1 MTSMLLAST
10 TRRGLAS
17 QLLDRRFEA
26 VVFDWDGTA
35 VPNRQA
41 DATEVRQLF
50 ADLSAAGLDLFVV
63 TGTDVG
69 DVDGQLGL
77 RPPGPGRLLYAVDRG
92 SQVFAA
98 TDHGLRLIW
107 QREATVAEERALD
120 LAAQLT
126 VEQLA
131 DAGLHAEIVG
141 SGLNRRKVDVIPL
154 PEWGDPSRARIDEL
168 LDAVRARLAAS
179 AVGDPVA
186 ALDLSMAA
194 ARTAGLPDPRGTGDV
209 KHLEIG
215 LTNKSHS
222 VRWALDDLAERG
234 IGAGLVLVAGDEFGP
249 IGGVTGS
256 DAPML
261 VPEILRAVAISVGAE
276 PGGVPEPVHHLGGG
290 PPRFLKVMTDQLQRR
305 RAGRVPDIDPD
316 PAWTIA
322 VENRPTPIA
331 AESLLTVS
339 DGVVGTRG
347 VLEEMR
353 SSAAVRVNGI
363 YDDSA
368 PLPSPNLLAGP
379 TWTSVRVNVT
389 DSRPG
394 RRVLDLRTGVL
405 RRDGGGDDSLRSLR
419 FANLSRPGVVAMRVE
434 GNNGSFSAAESL
446 TAPPGGTAAD
456 LDGRRVASAAAPHG
470 GIVAAATQRAQTDED
485 RHHVERLAAYLA
497 DPAEVP
503 AASAA
508 VAALATA
515 EEIGFD
521 GLLAEQ
527 RTAWA
532 RRWADCQVDI
542 EGDPETELAV
552 RFAIF
557 HLLASA
563 KGVDE
568 TALGARGLSGPGY
581 AGHVFWDAD
590 IFALPTL
597 AALLPEAARAMLEYR
612 LRRLEPARANAARTG
627 RAGARFPWES
637 ACEGTECTPT
647 AMLND
652 VGEVIEILTGE
663 LEEHITADVAWAAWR
678 YADWTGDEAFRTGTG
693 APLVVETARYWASR
707 VEPGPDGRGHLRRV
721 IGPDEYHEG
730 VDDNAF
736 TNVMARWNLRRAA
749 DLVELA
755 GVGAAATPLVDPAEA
770 AHWRA
775 VADSL
780 VDGYDPDT
788 GLYEQYDGFFDL
800 QPFVVSEVLQLP
812 AAADLVLGR
821 AVTLVSQI
829 IKQADVLMMQFLVP
843 EEVVAGSLE
852 PNLDYYGPRTSHG
865 SSLSPGVHAALLAR
879 AGRPDEG
886 LRLLRMA
893 SHLDLHDLTHTT
905 AGGLHI
911 ATLGGLWQAVATGF
925 AGITVDG
932 GVLGVH
938 PQLPASWRRL
948 SLRLRYHGRRVRLG
962 CSPAEV
968 HVETDGSLR
977 LRLSDGIV
985 HAVSAPGA
993 RFGRSDDGWRLVEGP
1008 AATTPAVDGDQTA
1021 SRT

>member
-10 TRRGLAS
+10 TRRGLAD

-98 TDHGLRLIW
+98 TDHGPRLIW

-168 LDAVRARLAAS
+168 LDTVRARLAAS

-186 ALDLSMAA
+186 ALDLSMAS
-194 ARTAGLPDPRGTGDV
+194 G
-209 KHLEIG
+209 
-215 LTNKSHS
+215 
-222 VRWALDDLAERG
+222 RWALDDLAERG

-419 FANLSRPGVVAMRVE
+419 FANLR
-434 GNNGSFSAAESL
+434 
-446 TAPPGGTAAD
+446 
-456 LDGRRVASAAAPHG
+456 
-470 GIVAAATQRAQTDED
+470 
-485 RHHVERLAAYLA
+485 
-497 DPAEVP
+497 
-503 AASAA
+503 
-508 VAALATA
+508 
-515 EEIGFD
+515 
-521 GLLAEQ
+521 
-527 RTAWA
+527 
-532 RRWADCQVDI
+532 
-542 EGDPETELAV
+542 
-552 RFAIF
+552 
-557 HLLASA
+557 
-563 KGVDE
+563 
-568 TALGARGLSGPGY
+568 
-581 AGHVFWDAD
+581 
-590 IFALPTL
+590 
-597 AALLPEAARAMLEYR
+597 
-612 LRRLEPARANAARTG
+612 
-627 RAGARFPWES
+627 
-637 ACEGTECTPT
+637 
-647 AMLND
+647 
-652 VGEVIEILTGE
+652 
-663 LEEHITADVAWAAWR
+663 
-678 YADWTGDEAFRTGTG
+678 
-693 APLVVETARYWASR
+693 
-707 VEPGPDGRGHLRRV
+707 
-721 IGPDEYHEG
+721 
-730 VDDNAF
+730 
-736 TNVMARWNLRRAA
+736 
-749 DLVELA
+749 
-755 GVGAAATPLVDPAEA
+755 
-770 AHWRA
+770 
-775 VADSL
+775 
-780 VDGYDPDT
+780 
-788 GLYEQYDGFFDL
+788 
-800 QPFVVSEVLQLP
+800 
-812 AAADLVLGR
+812 
-821 AVTLVSQI
+821 
-829 IKQADVLMMQFLVP
+829 
-843 EEVVAGSLE
+843 
-852 PNLDYYGPRTSHG
+852 
-865 SSLSPGVHAALLAR
+865 
-879 AGRPDEG
+879 
-886 LRLLRMA
+886 
-893 SHLDLHDLTHTT
+893 
-905 AGGLHI
+905 
-911 ATLGGLWQAVATGF
+911 
-925 AGITVDG
+925 
-932 GVLGVH
+932 
-938 PQLPASWRRL
+938 
-948 SLRLRYHGRRVRLG
+948 
-962 CSPAEV
+962 
-968 HVETDGSLR
+968 
-977 LRLSDGIV
+977 
-985 HAVSAPGA
+985 
-993 RFGRSDDGWRLVEGP
+993 
-1008 AATTPAVDGDQTA
+1008 
-1021 SRT
+1021 

>member
-10 TRRGLAS
+10 TRRGLAD

-98 TDHGLRLIW
+98 TDHGPRLIW

-126 VEQLA
+126 VEQLS

-276 PGGVPEPVHHLGGG
+276 PGGVPKPVHHLGGG

-405 RRDGGGDDSLRSLR
+405 RRDGGAAGRSGERLRGAKR
-419 FANLSRPGVVAMRVE
+419 AVVPFDPHGHHPGAAQVGEPQAAQRVVA
-434 GNNGSFSAAESL
+434 
-446 TAPPGGTAAD
+446 TP
-456 LDGRRVASAAAPHG
+456 
-470 GIVAAATQRAQTDED
+470 VAAQ
-485 RHHVERLAAYLA
+485 
-497 DPAEVP
+497 P
-503 AASAA
+503 
-508 VAALATA
+508 
-515 EEIGFD
+515 
-521 GLLAEQ
+521 
-527 RTAWA
+527 
-532 RRWADCQVDI
+532 
-542 EGDPETELAV
+542 AV
-552 RFAIF
+552 RQ
-557 HLLASA
+557 
-563 KGVDE
+563 
-568 TALGARGLSGPGY
+568 
-581 AGHVFWDAD
+581 
-590 IFALPTL
+590 
-597 AALLPEAARAMLEYR
+597 PE
-612 LRRLEPARANAARTG
+612 
-627 RAGARFPWES
+627 
-637 ACEGTECTPT
+637 
-647 AMLND
+647 
-652 VGEVIEILTGE
+652 
-663 LEEHITADVAWAAWR
+663 
-678 YADWTGDEAFRTGTG
+678 
-693 APLVVETARYWASR
+693 
-707 VEPGPDGRGHLRRV
+707 
-721 IGPDEYHEG
+721 
-730 VDDNAF
+730 
-736 TNVMARWNLRRAA
+736 
-749 DLVELA
+749 
-755 GVGAAATPLVDPAEA
+755 
-770 AHWRA
+770 
-775 VADSL
+775 
-780 VDGYDPDT
+780 
-788 GLYEQYDGFFDL
+788 
-800 QPFVVSEVLQLP
+800 
-812 AAADLVLGR
+812 
-821 AVTLVSQI
+821 
-829 IKQADVLMMQFLVP
+829 
-843 EEVVAGSLE
+843 
-852 PNLDYYGPRTSHG
+852 
-865 SSLSPGVHAALLAR
+865 
-879 AGRPDEG
+879 
-886 LRLLRMA
+886 
-893 SHLDLHDLTHTT
+893 
-905 AGGLHI
+905 
-911 ATLGGLWQAVATGF
+911 
-925 AGITVDG
+925 
-932 GVLGVH
+932 
-938 PQLPASWRRL
+938 
-948 SLRLRYHGRRVRLG
+948 
-962 CSPAEV
+962 
-968 HVETDGSLR
+968 
-977 LRLSDGIV
+977 
-985 HAVSAPGA
+985 
-993 RFGRSDDGWRLVEGP
+993 
-1008 AATTPAVDGDQTA
+1008 
-1021 SRT
+1021 